1 MQKRSTVGFLVL
13 MLVFGVI
20 GVPAHAAQTVNEQ
33 YPVSSGVKY
42 SQYTYKNSSTNVINH
57 LSINLND
64 PYTKVDLGLPS
75 TYNSRDR
82 VTSLAT
88 KHSVEGNRVVG
99 AINAAFFDTSE
110 GNPLF
115 LIAKNNQIINGGI
128 VTEGADQYMNVPTAF
143 GINQNGQGIIDYFDF
158 DINLSRNG
166 KTYEL
171 SGMDRVR
178 NAGEVIVYTPLFYK
192 GHTDTNE
199 FGYEI
204 IVEGSS
210 NIANIA
216 FGDTISGT
224 VKAIAPYGE
233 SKHNIPTNGFVISI
247 QGGSNTAFS
256 DVKVGEKIDVSFSVD
271 KKWDKS
277 QFILAS
283 GPMLVRD
290 GKPYIMMSTSSSRA
304 KEIAPRTVVASSA
317 DKKTVHYIT
326 VDGRQSHSKGMNM
339 VQLANYLVELGVDT
353 AINLDG
359 GGSTAMGI
367 RKYGSNNVVLANKPS
382 DGSER
387 RVNAILEAVS
397 TAPTGVAK
405 TMKYTRTNVGTML
418 KGTSSTIS
426 VQYVLDQYYNPLSI
440 SKGEVTLKS
449 VEGTLTINGTTF
461 ITTKAGSDYVYIN
474 HNGKAVQSFP
484 VTIVDAPASMSISG
498 SNKVSTGSSST
509 YTVKA
514 LDASGKNLIYNAS
527 QLQWSVQGNIGTITT
542 GGKFTATKPGKGSIV
557 AKLGTKT
564 VSYPIEVPEKSIF
577 TDVSTVYPYYEQ
589 IKHLTDKGY
598 ITGYPDGSF
607 KPTNQ
612 LSRAHSAL
620 IISRVLKLELG
631 NVKNPN
637 FTDVPTSHP
646 YYKEIAAVQ
655 NAGIM
660 NGKGDGSFDPNGF
673 LTRGQMA
680 AIITSAFNLTGTAP
694 TQFKD
699 VTKDYWGYN
708 QILTL
713 AKNNITT
720 GYPDGT
726 FKPHE
731 FINRAHFSVFVYK
744 SLPFM

>member
-158 DINLSRNG
+158 DINLSRDG

-233 SKHNIPTNGFVISI
+233 SKHTIPKNGFIISI
-247 QGGSNTAFS
+247 QGGSNSAFS

-326 VDGRQSHSKGMNM
+326 VDGRQTHSKGMNM

-418 KGTSSTIS
+418 KGTSSTIT
-426 VQYVLDQYYNPLSI
+426 VQHVLDQYYNPLSI

-461 ITTKAGSDYVYIN
+461 TTTKAGSDYVYIN

-498 SNKVSTGSSST
+498 SNKVSNGSSST

-577 TDVSTVYPYYEQ
+577 TDISVSHPYYEQ
-589 IKHLTDKGY
+589 LKYLAEKGY
-598 ITGYPDGSF
+598 VAGYADGSF
-607 KPTNQ
+607 KPNNELT
-612 LSRAHSAL
+612 RAHGAV
-620 IISRVLKLELG
+620 IISKVMGLDTT
-631 NVKNPN
+631 NITNPE
-637 FTDVPTSHP
+637 FTDVSTAHM
-646 YYKEIAAVQ
+646 YYKQIAAVQ
-655 NAGIM
+655 NAKIM
-660 NGKGDGSFDPNGF
+660 GGKEDGSFDPNGK
-673 LTRGQMA
+673 LTRAQMA
-680 AIITSAFNLTGTAP
+680 VIIANAFELSGISS
-694 TQFKD
+694 TQFSD
-699 VTKDYWGYN
+699 VPSDSGAYPFV
-708 QILTL
+708 QAL
-713 AKNNITT
+713 AKNNITV
-720 GYPDGT
+720 GYSDGT
-726 FKPHE
+726 YKPNSY
-731 FINRAHFSVFVYK
+731 ITRAHFGLFIYNALK
-744 SLPFM
+744 LK